1 MAIGQPPTPQLRHCC
16 SQVVEGQN
24 SKPQNRRSFA
34 GKNIAKVNGFVY
46 FSLRLRILSSKV
58 RNGAVAKN
66 VVGQPPIADGNGKPG
81 TFSSF
86 WFLKKL
92 SFHRF

>member
-1 MAIGQPPTPQLRHCC
+1 MPATDA
-16 SQVVEGQN
+16 
-24 SKPQNRRSFA
+24 NRE
-34 GKNIAKVNGFVY
+34 
-46 FSLRLRILSSKV
+46 
-58 RNGAVAKN
+58 N

-92 SFHRF
+92 SFSPVFSDPKKRVKMVCEVAKTNEYVAELLSKIF